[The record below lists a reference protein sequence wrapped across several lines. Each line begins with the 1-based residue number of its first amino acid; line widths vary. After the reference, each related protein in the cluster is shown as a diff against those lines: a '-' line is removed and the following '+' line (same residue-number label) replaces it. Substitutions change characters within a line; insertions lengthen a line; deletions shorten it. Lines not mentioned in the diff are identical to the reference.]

1 MELIEKLTS
10 YTQVKTKESTILTH
24 GIHPYPAKYIPELPR
39 EIIKECTKER
49 NTILD
54 PFCGSGTTL
63 LEASMSGRKS
73 IGIDSNPIAVL
84 TAKAKTTPLTKDEL
98 KKIQLM
104 ISELSALTYSDIH
117 QGWIP
122 AFGNLKHWFQKN
134 MICELSWLREFI
146 LSNSVGNLRDFLLC
160 IFSSII
166 VTVSNQESNTRYAA
180 ISKDLQDGDAIN
192 IFARK
197 LKAMYPRI
205 QAISECQNV
214 IKNKPCIILEDTGKV
229 GANVI
234 PDNSVDIIITS
245 PPYANTYDYYLYH
258 KWRMIWLGYDVK
270 TVQENEIGSRHEHS
284 SKKAPL
290 SVFEDK
296 MVPVMENLSR
306 MLKPNKLAYFFVG
319 DSVISG
325 EFIDMNECFQRIG
338 ERSGFKYVEGSKYS
352 LKEVTRS
359 FHEKKAYEAEKMQH
373 ILVFEPDKGHGF
385 YMQQNAIIAKPKSDL
400 HIVDLLKEDPRDGDV
415 IAVQNN
421 EETGRVHSIGKYPAK
436 FFPDIPAWAITNYSE
451 LGDRVLDPFNG
462 CGTTCVEAGKAG
474 RNAIGLD
481 VSPFACL
488 LARANTNRYD
498 IDSLS
503 KQTEKF
509 RKFLADKNNI
519 KKERTL
525 FFENDVFWFSE
536 SNLLEIESI
545 KDHICNSY
553 CGVEKDYFL
562 AVLSSIVKTCSY
574 LDESQIKVKR
584 DQKKL
589 IRGVP
594 SAFEIM
600 DKVLSR
606 CLGNISDRMAD
617 GVNGDITIYN
627 DSALRLDQY
636 VPDESVDL
644 IVTSPPYINAMN
656 YPMNNRYE
664 SFLLSLVSPEDSIEY
679 QTKFIGT
686 ERVYAKDY
694 NKLKQYADNTVLGRE
709 LNEKLKK
716 IFHNEPKR
724 SYIVYRYFDE
734 MSKVFDLAIKTLK
747 RDGRFVLVTGTNK
760 ITGVDIDTSGILIN
774 LLKEKGLC
782 KEKSFKYEIVKNALK
797 IKRHDTS
804 DIIKYDEVAIM
815 SRAENCQGKDETASK
830 RNC

>member
-1 MELIEKLTS
+1 M
-10 YTQVKTKESTILTH
+10 
-24 GIHPYPAKYIPELPR
+24 
-39 EIIKECTKER
+39 
-49 NTILD
+49 
-54 PFCGSGTTL
+54 
-63 LEASMSGRKS
+63 LEASVLGRKS

-84 TAKAKTTPLTKDEL
+84 VAKAKATPLTEAEL
-98 KKIQLM
+98 EKIQSM
-104 ISELSALTYSDIH
+104 INELSALNYSMVH

-122 AFGNLKHWFQKN
+122 AVSNLQHWFQKN
-134 MICELSWLREFI
+134 MICELSWLREYI
-146 LSNSVGNLRDFLLC
+146 LSNATGDLRDFLLC

-180 ISKDLQDGDAIN
+180 ISKNLKDGYAIS
-192 IFARK
+192 IFTKK
-197 LKAMYPRI
+197 LMAMYPRI
-205 QAISECQNV
+205 QTISECPNV
-214 IKNKPCIILEDTGKV
+214 IKNKPRVIFEDTGKV
-229 GANVI
+229 GAGVI

-270 TVQENEIGSRHEHS
+270 TVQANEIGSRHEHS

-296 MVPVMENLSR
+296 MIPVMENLVR

-338 ERSGFKYVEGSKYS
+338 EKSGFKYVEGTKYS

-359 FHEKKAYEAEKMQH
+359 FHEKKAYQAGKMQH
-373 ILVFEPDKGHGF
+373 ILVFEPEKGHDF
-385 YMQQNAIIAKPKSDL
+385 YMQQNVIMAKPKSDL
-400 HIVDLLKEDPRDGDV
+400 HVVDLLKNDPGDGDI
-415 IAVQNN
+415 IAIQNN
-421 EETGRVHSIGKYPAK
+421 EEAGRIHSIGKYPAR

-451 LGDRVLDPFNG
+451 LGDVVLDPFNG
-462 CGTTCVEAGKAG
+462 CGTTCIEAEKAG

-481 VSPFACL
+481 ISPFACL

-498 IDSLS
+498 IEGLS
-503 KQTEKF
+503 EKTESF
-509 RKFLADKNNI
+509 HKFLADKNNI
-519 KKERTL
+519 KKERSL
-525 FFENDVFWFSE
+525 HFENDVFWFSE

-545 KDHICNSY
+545 KDYICNTY

-562 AVLSSIVKTCSY
+562 AVLSSIVKACSY

-589 IRGVP
+589 IKGVP
-594 SAFEIM
+594 SAFELM
-600 DKVLSR
+600 DRGLTR
-606 CLGNISDRMAD
+606 YLGNISDRVAD
-617 GVNGDITIYN
+617 RVQGDIMIYN
-627 DSALRLDQY
+627 DSALSLNRY

-656 YPMNNRYE
+656 YPMNHRYE
-664 SFLLSLVSPEDSIEY
+664 SFLLSLVPPEDSIEY

-694 NKLKQYADNTVLGRE
+694 KDIKQFADDTILGRK
-709 LNEKLKK
+709 LNEKLKT
-716 IFHNEPKR
+716 IFYNEPKR
-724 SYIVYRYFDE
+724 SYIVYKYFNE
-734 MSKVFDLAIKTLK
+734 MSSVFDCAVKTLK
-747 RDGRFVLVTGTNK
+747 RDGHFVLVAGTNK

-774 LLKEKGLC
+774 LLEEKGLC
-782 KEKSFKYEIVKNALK
+782 REKSFKYEIVKNVLK
-797 IKRHDTS
+797 IKRHNTS
-804 DIIKYDEVAIM
+804 DIIKYDEVAIL
-815 SRAENCQGKDETASK
+815 R
-830 RNC
+830 RL

>member
-1 MELIEKLTS
+1 MELIEKLTL
-10 YTQVKTKESTILTH
+10 YTQVKTKESTVLTH

-63 LEASMSGRKS
+63 LEASLLGRKS

-84 TAKAKTTPLTKDEL
+84 AAKAKSTPLTEDEL
-98 KKIQLM
+98 NKIQA
-104 ISELSALTYSDIH
+104 IVNELSLLDYSAVH

-122 AFGNLKHWFQKN
+122 SAKNLKHWFQEN
-134 MICELSWLREFI
+134 MILELSWLKEYI
-146 LSNSVGNLRDFLLC
+146 LLNSEGNLRDFLLC

-180 ISKDLQDGDAIN
+180 ISKDLRDGCAVTA
-192 IFARK
+192 FVKK
-197 LKAMYPRI
+197 LSAMYPRI
-205 QAISECQNV
+205 KTVSECQNV
-214 IKNKPCIILEDTGKV
+214 IRNQPCIICEDTGRV
-229 GANVI
+229 GAGQI
-234 PDNSVDIIITS
+234 PDNSIDIIITS

-258 KWRMIWLGYDVK
+258 KWRMIWLGYDVR

-296 MVPVMENLSR
+296 MIPVMQNLSR

-325 EFIDMNECFQRIG
+325 EFIDMNECFQRIAQK
-338 ERSGFKYVEGSKYS
+338 SGLKYVEGSKYS
-352 LKEVTRS
+352 LKEISRS
-359 FHEKKAYEAEKMQH
+359 FHEKKADQTEKMQH
-373 ILVFEPDKGHGF
+373 ILVFEPDKGHSF
-385 YMQQNAIIAKPKSDL
+385 YIRQNAVIAKPKSDL
-400 HIVDLLKEDPRDGDV
+400 RVVSLLKEDPKDGDI
-415 IAVQNN
+415 IAVQNDG
-421 EETGRVHSIGKYPAK
+421 EAGHTHSIGKYPAK

-451 LGDRVLDPFNG
+451 PGDTIFDPFNG
-462 CGTTCVEAGKAG
+462 CGTTCAEAGKAG
-474 RNAIGLD
+474 RNAIGMD

-498 IDSLS
+498 ICSLS
-503 KQTEKF
+503 AKTESLRGF
-509 RKFLADKNNI
+509 LSDRKNI
-519 KKERTL
+519 KKERSL

-545 KDHICNSY
+545 RDYICSSY
-553 CGVEKDYFL
+553 DGVERDFFL
-562 AVLSSIVKTCSY
+562 AVLSSIIKPCSY

-589 IRGVP
+589 LRGVP
-594 SAFEIM
+594 SAFEWM
-600 DKVLSR
+600 DRGLAKY
-606 CLGNISDRMAD
+606 LGNICSETAD
-617 GVNGDITIYN
+617 EGGGDISIYN

-679 QTKFIGT
+679 QTRFIGT
-686 ERVYAKDY
+686 ERVYARDY
-694 NKLKQYADNTVLGRE
+694 KELKQFAADTVLGNS
-709 LNEKLKK
+709 LNERLQR
-716 IFHNEPKR
+716 IFNNEPKR
-724 SYIVYRYFDE
+724 SYIVYRYFEE
-734 MSKVFDLAIKTLK
+734 MSRVFDLAVKTLK
-747 RDGRFVLVTGTNK
+747 RNGRFVLVAGTNR

-782 KEKSFKYEIVKNALK
+782 REKSFKYEIVKNALK

-804 DIIKYDEVAIM
+804 DIIKYDEVAIL
-815 SRAENCQGKDETASK
+815 R
-830 RNC
+830 RL